1 MSNIFIVSSHY
12 NEDLKW
18 LINQKEYE
26 YLIYSKNSEAREM
39 LMIDDS
45 RLKII
50 KNRGMEVS
58 SFLSFMIDYYDNLP
72 DYIAFCHGHLTA
84 WHQDDTILNVLKR
97 YNFTDEYLTLNNPYY
112 RNSIY
117 DDCPQEIQFNKED
130 RVWEKIKRLQSDLMI
145 KLPNK
150 IEITMGAQ
158 FIVKKESILRN
169 GLSFYKNLLNWVYTQ
184 NEMSEQSAGILI
196 EQLWYLILTG
206 KEVEPRL
213 LDKTI
218 LSTRG
223 YIE

>member
-169 GLSFYKNLLNWVYTQ
+169 GLSFYKTY
-184 NEMSEQSAGILI
+184 
-196 EQLWYLILTG
+196 
-206 KEVEPRL
+206 
-213 LDKTI
+213 
-218 LSTRG
+218 
-223 YIE
+223 

>member
-1 MSNIFIVSSHY
+1 M
-12 NEDLKW
+12 
-18 LINQKEYE
+18 
-26 YLIYSKNSEAREM
+26 IY
-39 LMIDDS
+39 DS

-50 KNRGMEVS
+50 KNRGMEAS

-117 DDCPQEIQFNKED
+117 DDCPQEIKFNKED
-130 RVWEKIKRLQSDLMI
+130 RVWEKLKRLQSDLMI

-169 GLSFYKNLLNWVYTQ
+169 ELSFYRNLLNWVYTQ
-184 NEMSEQSAGILI
+184 DEMSEQSAGILI
-196 EQLWYLILTG
+196 EQIWYLILTG

-213 LDKTI
+213 IDKTI